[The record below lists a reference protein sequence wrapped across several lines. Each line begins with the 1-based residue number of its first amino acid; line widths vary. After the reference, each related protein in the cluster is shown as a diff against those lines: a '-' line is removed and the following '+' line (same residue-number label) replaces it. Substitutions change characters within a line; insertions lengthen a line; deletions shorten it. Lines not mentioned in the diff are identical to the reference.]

1 MPPLPPISGEFRTRG
16 TWGGKMSEGHQSTKT
31 AADYESAL
39 NKADTSVAS
48 FELEHMTPLQKL
60 RMFLQAYPVAVP
72 IFVLILSV
80 LLFGLT
86 TNNRIFLPGN
96 LSTILKQVTPIGI
109 VAIAQT
115 IIILTA
121 GIDLSIGAI
130 MVLSTIVMG
139 KLGVQLGL
147 PEPLAIAIGLAAG
160 GVMGYVNG
168 VLVTRLRLPPFI
180 VTLGTLYIFQALKL
194 WYSESESIRNVDTE
208 ATAPLLIF
216 FGNVISVAG
225 FQILYGTIAFL
236 LLAVI
241 MSYVLK
247 HTAWG
252 RHVYA
257 VGDDLNGAMLSGVR
271 TDKVLRSVYV
281 VAGVIA
287 AFAGLVLIGRVGGTI
302 TPLAGETANLD
313 SITAVVIGGTSLF
326 GGRGSIVGSV
336 LGALIVGVFRFGLS
350 LSKVDVL
357 WQDFTV
363 GILIIAAVAID
374 QWIRKASS

>member
-1 MPPLPPISGEFRTRG
+1 
-16 TWGGKMSEGHQSTKT
+16 MSEGRQPTKT
-31 AADYESAL
+31 VADYESAL
-39 NKADTSVAS
+39 NKADSSVAS

-60 RMFLQAYPVAVP
+60 RIFLQAYPVAVP

-86 TNNRIFLPGN
+86 TDGRIFLPGN

-168 VLVTRLRLPPFI
+168 VLVTKLRLPPFI

-236 LLAVI
+236 LLALI